1 MATTRRTQAE
11 RSATTKAALLAAAR
25 ELFAENGFAATGRD
39 DIAER
44 AGVTRGALYHHYDS
58 KEALLRAVVLEMER
72 ELSERAAD
80 AARAAAPGMPQLR
93 AGCLAYLDAATEPAV
108 RRITLIE
115 GPAVL
120 GWDTIR
126 ELNTGYSAELML
138 PALAAATERAM
149 SDEQLRITAHLTLGA
164 LNEAALLIAAADQPR
179 KVRRQVADTFLAFLD
194 RLVA

>member
-72 ELSERAAD
+72 EL
-80 AARAAAPGMPQLR
+80 
-93 AGCLAYLDAATEPAV
+93 
-108 RRITLIE
+108 
-115 GPAVL
+115 
-120 GWDTIR
+120 
-126 ELNTGYSAELML
+126 
-138 PALAAATERAM
+138 
-149 SDEQLRITAHLTLGA
+149 
-164 LNEAALLIAAADQPR
+164 
-179 KVRRQVADTFLAFLD
+179 
-194 RLVA
+194 